1 MGLIEKLTAVA
12 DAIRSKTGGTEELT
26 LDQMPTEI
34 SGIITGGG
42 AQVLTYTAASS
53 MAANYLVIEIEHGLG
68 KIPTAILAINHDFL
82 DAWGTDTSHH
92 TWIWAGGRNF
102 NFRTS
107 NTAAAQLLYAPRGET
122 LGIADSTSAICYADA
137 EKIYLQIEPW
147 RGLCAGETISV
158 YVWE

>member
-92 TWIWAGGRNF
+92 TWIWAAGRNF
-102 NFRTS
+102 NFRMSSTS
-107 NTAAAQLLYAPRGET
+107 TSTLNYAPTIKR
-122 LGIADSTSAICYADA
+122 LGIADSTSTICYADA
-137 EKIYLQIEPW
+137 EKIYLQIESW
-147 RGLCAGETISV
+147 RGICAGETISV